1 MWRLGLAHSWAK
13 TAAGLLCG
21 LPLLY
26 LVWAAWA
33 DRLGA
38 NPAEALIRE
47 TGDWALRGVCLALA
61 VTPLRVMCK
70 LPVLARWRRMLGL
83 WAFAY
88 AALHVLA
95 YAWLDMG
102 LDVLDMVR
110 DVGKRPFILVGLCAL
125 MILLALATT
134 SFNQAIRWLGAT
146 RWQQLHRS
154 VYLAGVLVILHFFWM
169 RASKNNL
176 AEVLWYAGLMACLLG
191 WRLKRRWSRQ
201 V

>member
-1 MWRLGLAHSWAK
+1 MWRLGLAHPWAK
-13 TAAGLLCG
+13 TLAGFLCG

-47 TGDWALRGVCLALA
+47 TGDWALRGVCLTLA
-61 VTPLRVMCK
+61 VTPLRVMYK

-88 AALHVLA
+88 AALHVFA

-125 MILLALATT
+125 MILLALAAT
-134 SFNQAIRWLGAT
+134 SFNLAIRWLGAK

-176 AEVLWYAGLMACLLG
+176 TEVLWYAGLMASLLG
-191 WRLKRRWSRQ
+191 WRLWRRWSRQ